1 VSVTLP
7 PAMSEHTF
15 TDLDRQLI
23 VRLSEERLVYAP
35 AEGSGWQ
42 CRVADICW
50 TSSRI
55 TSRGIQEIN
64 LHAVDGRVV
73 VTILPFDGIERF
85 YVTLL
90 RVLTDRPPFD
100 LVRHDLPT
108 QVPLLERILW
118 LTAQREVGSGP
129 WDLLRVTG
137 LGTVGAD
144 ERCVLASVDPEIPP
158 VRIPWEELAG
168 VRSRG
173 NTSRIYR
180 SRDYVQLGVADLEA
194 PLTAIWDALRVG
206 STPLYSVPGVRAA
219 NSDLAM
225 EFSWE
230 LERALAD
237 ELLDPEETVLAVAYG
252 AGEGSL
258 LPGESGA
265 AIPSAMASLGAVLAG
280 TANEREVNRTELL
293 LTSRRLLEI
302 ERDPKTLELLSQVE
316 VPLDRLPRLKQANG
330 ILTLGRYELL
340 TDQTHPALATKFM
353 NAYRGL
359 VTERFD
365 PFGDHSDEG
374 PSARLVVAGDRP
386 DPFAPTVEQ
395 PLALEN

>member
-1 VSVTLP
+1 
-7 PAMSEHTF
+7 MSEHVF

-23 VRLSEERLVYAP
+23 VRLSEERLTYAP
-35 AEGSGWQ
+35 AQGSGWQ

-85 YVTLL
+85 YITLL
-90 RVLTDRPPFD
+90 RMLTDRPQFD
-100 LVRHDLPT
+100 LVRHELPT
-108 QVPLLERILW
+108 QVPLLQRALW
-118 LTAQREVGSGP
+118 LTAQREAGSGP
-129 WDLLRVTG
+129 WELLRVTPFG
-137 LGTVGAD
+137 MVGAD
-144 ERCVLASVDPEIPP
+144 ERAVLAAVDPEVAPTR
-158 VRIPWEELAG
+158 VSWDELAG

-173 NTSRIYR
+173 DVTRIYR
-180 SRDYVQLGVADLEA
+180 SNDYIQVGVPDLEPA
-194 PLTAIWDALRVG
+194 LTAIWDALRAG
-206 STPLYSVPGVRAA
+206 TAAPIFSLPGVRAA

-237 ELLDPEETVLAVAYG
+237 ELLDSEETVLAVAYG
-252 AGEGSL
+252 TGEGSL

-265 AIPSAMASLGAVLAG
+265 AIPSPMASLGAVLAG
-280 TANEREVNRTELL
+280 VASEREVNRTELL

-302 ERDPKTLELLSQVE
+302 ERDPKSLELVSQIE
-316 VPLDRLPRLKQANG
+316 VPLERLPRLKQANG
-330 ILTLGRYELL
+330 ILTLGRYELV
-340 TDQTHPALATKFM
+340 TDQAQPTLATKFM

-359 VTERFD
+359 VAERFD
-365 PFGDHSDEG
+365 PFGDHADDG

-386 DPFAPTVEQ
+386 DPFAPTLEQ
-395 PLALEN
+395 PLALED